1 MKVGKRSLLFGVH
14 QVFWHPFTVIVAWW
28 SLYGRPSWRDL
39 VCIIIHDWGYW
50 FTSNM
55 DGMEGE
61 RHPEYAA
68 KLAGKWFGPK
78 YQNLCLYHSR
88 SYSKKAG
95 KQPSRLC
102 WADKLSVKYDPWWF
116 YILRA
121 WVSGELHEYR
131 QEAAKDGLVPLS
143 AGHRE
148 WHHYFRGL
156 FIELAKENTK
166 VQDTG
171 EGDVNGA
178 IFVLFKVG
186 RM

>member
-1 MKVGKRSLLFGVH
+1 MTGGTGLHQIWMVQKGKRIRNTLL
-14 QVFWHPFTVIVAWW
+14 
-28 SLYGRPSWRDL
+28 SW
-39 VCIIIHDWGYW
+39 
-50 FTSNM
+50 
-55 DGMEGE
+55 
-61 RHPEYAA
+61 PESG
-68 KLAGKWFGPK
+68 LD
-78 YQNLCLYHSR
+78 R
-88 SYSKKAG
+88 SIKICVYTIPGINAKKAG

-131 QEAAKDGLVPLS
+131 QEAAKDGLVHLS

-156 FIELAKENTK
+156 FLELATENTK
-166 VQDTG
+166 VQDPG